1 MFNMNFSDQHIDEAI
16 EWHLRLKDDDADWAA
31 FTRWL
36 EADEAHRHAYDFVAV
51 NDLEI
56 DRYLPQISV
65 RLPANDDVPVA
76 KNQRGFWAAGMA
88 ACLALLG
95 VTTYLNPFSNTPET
109 LLVETA
115 IGEQQTIALAD
126 GVSVQV
132 AANSSLKIVKG
143 DVAHVTLEKGA
154 AYFAAP
160 ADPAASFAVQVGNYQ
175 VRDIGTQFGVSRG
188 SGVVTLTVADGAVAV
203 SSDTVSELKL
213 RAGRGLQIS
222 EKDQKSRIFSVSK
235 ESVAGWRSGSL
246 VYENTPIQTVAADI
260 ERTIGIPIM
269 LDPTLAEKSFS
280 GILKIGNGSKLVD
293 DFSRI
298 TGIKAEKRDN
308 AIYFNSAP

>member
-1 MFNMNFSDQHIDEAI
+1 MFSMNFSDQHIDEAI
-16 EWHLRLKDDDADWAA
+16 QWHLRLKDDDADWPA

-36 EADEAHRHAYDFVAV
+36 EADESHRQAYDFVAV

-56 DRYLPQISV
+56 DRCLSEISAS
-65 RLPANDDVPVA
+65 LPANDDEPVV

-88 ACLALLG
+88 ACLALFG
-95 VTTYLNPFSNTPET
+95 ATNYLNPFSNAPET

-115 IGEQQTIALAD
+115 TGEQKSIDLAE

-143 DVAHVTLEKGA
+143 DIAQVTLEKGA

-160 ADPAASFAVQVGNYQ
+160 ADPDASFAVQVGNFQ

-213 RAGRGLQIS
+213 RAGRGVQIN

-235 ESVAGWRSGSL
+235 ENVAGWRSGSL

-260 ERTIGIPIM
+260 ERTIGVPIKV
-269 LDPTLAEKSFS
+269 DPALAEKSFS
-280 GILKIGNGSKLVD
+280 GILKIGNGSRLLD
-293 DFSRI
+293 DFSSI
-298 TGIKAEKRDN
+298 SGIKTEKRDD